1 MPLYPELDQV
11 FQTDSLYTKMTSDEV
26 KEAVS
31 MSNRSGGSKPR
42 YPWYTYDV
50 GESFF
55 KPMSKDELDA
65 DKGRPAPPPTVRE
78 MGIQWTSKRIYNRKR
93 KQYGYQCTRIA

>member
-1 MPLYPELDQV
+1 MSLYPELDQI

-31 MSNRSGGSKPR
+31 LSNRCGGSKPH

-55 KPMSKDELDA
+55 KPMSKDELDE
-65 DKGRPAPPPTVRE
+65 DKGRPAVPPSVRE
-78 MGIQWTSKRIYNRKR
+78 KGIRWTTTRIYNKKR
-93 KQYGYQCTRIA
+93 KQYGYKCTRIA